1 MNHLSHLI
9 LSLALGIGSCSN
21 LSSSP
26 EGLEAKII
34 SGKDIDLPT
43 TSSEELFPDTVNN
56 AFPDTTKNNA
66 QNHDSFLNLYSP
78 EIRSQQYFFTTVE
91 DHYSFGT
98 TFSGLSRLKLIKDFA
113 GQEGLTTQL
122 VDTEG
127 YFLSVCDHQDILFT
141 DICELNLLQSEEA
154 QLVLYQQNGSGE
166 SSVLTI
172 ICFEENFGDGL
183 VPVYFNP
190 DLILSPSGL

>member
-1 MNHLSHLI
+1 MNSLSNLI

-26 EGLEAKII
+26 EGLEARVS
-34 SGKDIDLPT
+34 SGSDIDLPT
-43 TSSEELFPDTVNN
+43 NSSEELFPDAVNN
-56 AFPDTTKNNA
+56 TSLDTA
-66 QNHDSFLNLYSP
+66 QNNNTLPNPYSSG
-78 EIRSQQYFFTTVE
+78 IKSQQYFFTAVE
-91 DHYSFGT
+91 DHYSFGLPFT
-98 TFSGLSRLKLIKDFA
+98 GLGRLRLIKDFA

-127 YFLSVCDHQDILFT
+127 YFLAVCDHQDSLFE
-141 DICELNLLQSEEA
+141 DVCELNLLQSGEA
-154 QLVLYQQNGSGE
+154 QLVLYQQNDSGN

-172 ICFEENFGDGL
+172 IGFEENFGDGL

-190 DLILSPSGL
+190 DLIYSSPSGL